1 MPSGTESTV
10 KSIDFVEEHLEEAYA
25 PMSVTLTLNDDINIS
40 RGDTLVKADEKQP
53 GIELDITL
61 DVCWFNE
68 RPAAV
73 RNKYVIRQAFRR
85 I

>member
-1 MPSGTESTV
+1 M

-53 GIELDITL
+53 AS
-61 DVCWFNE
+61 N
-68 RPAAV
+68 
-73 RNKYVIRQAFRR
+73 R
-85 I
+85 ISRWMYAGSMSAQLP